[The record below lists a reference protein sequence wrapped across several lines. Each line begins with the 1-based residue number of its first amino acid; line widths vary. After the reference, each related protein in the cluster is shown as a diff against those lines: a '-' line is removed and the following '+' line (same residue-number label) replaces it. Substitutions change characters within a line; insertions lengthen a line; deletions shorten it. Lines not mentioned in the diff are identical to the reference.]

1 MTKFLRKRHRQVWC
15 ALLVTLPIGI
25 IFSWLAIPNQSP
37 VKLLQSNN
45 IGALPIVLK
54 TEELPAFTINLRSD
68 ELHQQ
73 WQLEWINKLVLRVP
87 TAVIYQVSDTSTDI
101 SKARLIGRIETSGTY
116 LFPLIGIDSLKA
128 PRFILYDFI
137 HQQIIDHINF
147 KP

>member
-1 MTKFLRKRHRQVWC
+1 MTKSLRKRHRQVWS
-15 ALLVTLPIGI
+15 ALLVALPIGI

-37 VKLLQSNN
+37 VKLLQSTN
-45 IGALPIVLK
+45 IEALPIVLK
-54 TEELPAFTINLRSD
+54 TEELPAYTINLRSD
-68 ELHQQ
+68 ELRRQ

-87 TAVIYQVSDTSTDI
+87 TAVIYQVSDTSNDI

-116 LFPLIGIDSLKA
+116 LFPLTALDSLKA